1 MRLPS
6 KTLAFL
12 LNLLLGGAWAF
23 VFIGALSALYHYHSF
38 NWFYALAS
46 ALIWSFPGLFVVVF
60 LEYLLRGFERNEA
73 IREQTRLLKEIR
85 EALERTR

>member
-23 VFIGALSALYHYHSF
+23 VFIGALSALYHYADI

-46 ALIWSFPGLFVVVF
+46 ALIWSFPGLFAVVF